1 MEFPIVVD
9 ELWKFFKRCEAV
21 NVLRLCY
28 LFIHNTYFG
37 MAGELEH
44 ILPWNWFEKVFL
56 HCRL

>member
-44 ILPWNWFEKVFL
+44 ILPWN
-56 HCRL
+56 